1 LQIAKVNIS
10 GTALVPFPLTPE
22 ILLIGG
28 GRMGSAL
35 VKGWLHSSLFSP
47 QKILVIEPE
56 ESRRKALEGLGLRVL
71 PDLSIYDHSFAPLV
85 LLWAVKPQILLS
97 LVQKWGKGF
106 STSTHISIAA
116 GVSVQALRES
126 LPGEVPLVR
135 AMPNQPAVVGKGVTA
150 LYSDSPLPPESK
162 DRIVSLF
169 RAVGEVLWVEKESDL
184 HIVTALSGSGP
195 AYVAL
200 FAEALEDAGV
210 LLGLSRE
217 VARTLS
223 LSTLLGSAEQMIQE
237 GLSPASLK
245 ERVMSPGG
253 TTARGLFAL
262 EKKGVRGAVI
272 ASVRAAWE
280 RSWEIEEEI
289 KG

>member
-1 LQIAKVNIS
+1 
-10 GTALVPFPLTPE
+10 
-22 ILLIGG
+22 
-28 GRMGSAL
+28 MGSAL

>member
-1 LQIAKVNIS
+1 
-10 GTALVPFPLTPE
+10 
-22 ILLIGG
+22 
-28 GRMGSAL
+28 
-35 VKGWLHSSLFSP
+35 
-47 QKILVIEPE
+47 
-56 ESRRKALEGLGLRVL
+56 
-71 PDLSIYDHSFAPLV
+71 
-85 LLWAVKPQILLS
+85 
-97 LVQKWGKGF
+97 
-106 STSTHISIAA
+106 
-116 GVSVQALRES
+116 
-126 LPGEVPLVR
+126 
-135 AMPNQPAVVGKGVTA
+135 MPNQPAVVGKGVTA
-150 LYSDSPLPPESK
+150 LYSDSPLPAESK

-262 EKKGVRGAVI
+262 EKKGIRGAVI
-272 ASVRAAWE
+272 AAVRSAWE